1 MAKKE
6 FLSMSREVMNLAWQ
20 FVKRN
25 GYSMSEAMKCA
36 WANIK
41 VRAMMKTR
49 IVKFYFLKVD
59 GSTREAFGTLA
70 EGMIP
75 AIAGTDTRKPNDTIQ
90 TYYDTEKAAWRCFK
104 RANLLRIA

>member
-1 MAKKE
+1 MAQFKKA
-6 FLSMSREVMNLAWQ
+6 MREIMQMAWQ
-20 FVKRN
+20 FVRRN
-25 GYSMSEAMKCA
+25 GYSMSEALKVA
-36 WANIK
+36 WANFK
-41 VRAMMKTR
+41 LKMAMKSR

-75 AIAGTDTRKPNDTIQ
+75 AIAGTDNRKPNDTIQ
-90 TYYDTEKAAWRCFK
+90 TYYDTEKQAWRCFK

>member
-1 MAKKE
+1 MAQFKKTMKE
-6 FLSMSREVMNLAWQ
+6 IMQMAWQ

-25 GYSMSEAMKCA
+25 GYSMSEALKVA
-36 WANIK
+36 WANFK
-41 VRAMMKTR
+41 LKMAMKSR
-49 IVKFYFLKVD
+49 IVRFYFLKVD
-59 GSTREAFGTLA
+59 GSTREAFGRLA

>member
-1 MAKKE
+1 MAQFKRQMAE
-6 FLSMSREVMNLAWQ
+6 IMQMAWQ

-25 GYSMSEAMKCA
+25 GYSMSEALRIA
-36 WANIK
+36 WANFK
-41 VRAMMKTR
+41 LKLAMKSR
-49 IVKFYFLKVD
+49 IVKFYFIKVD

-70 EGMIP
+70 QGMIP

-90 TYYDTEKAAWRCFK
+90 TYYDTEKQAWRCYK

>member
-1 MAKKE
+1 MAQFKKTMKE
-6 FLSMSREVMNLAWQ
+6 IMQMAWQ

-25 GYSMSEAMKCA
+25 GYSMSEALKVA
-36 WANIK
+36 WANFK
-41 VRAMMKTR
+41 LKMAMKSR
-49 IVKFYFLKVD
+49 IVRFYFLKVD

-75 AIAGTDTRKPNDTIQ
+75 AISVPNDTIQ

>member
-1 MAKKE
+1 MAQFKKT
-6 FLSMSREVMNLAWQ
+6 MSEIMQMAWQ

-25 GYSMSEAMKCA
+25 GYSMSEALKVA
-36 WANIK
+36 WANFK
-41 VRAMMKTR
+41 LKMAMKSR
-49 IVKFYFLKVD
+49 IVRFYFLKVD

-90 TYYDTEKAAWRCFK
+90 TYYDTEKHAWRCYK